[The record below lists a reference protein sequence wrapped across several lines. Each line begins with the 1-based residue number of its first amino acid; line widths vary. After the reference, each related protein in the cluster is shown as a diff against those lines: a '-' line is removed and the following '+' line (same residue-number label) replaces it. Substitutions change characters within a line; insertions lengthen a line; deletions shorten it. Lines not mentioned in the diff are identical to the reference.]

1 MKPMNGAPAT
11 PPSGGAANHNPF
23 APDAAAARRRQTVA
37 WIIGIIVC
45 LVAAWVGLTAA
56 GVLKLNRSTPPSGT
70 LQARGDVPNTVLE
83 KPAVTP
89 GPVLEK
95 TAERPEM
102 PADVEAW
109 LKHLQETER
118 RKVELTGD
126 QTAEVT
132 VFMQKNSVLGAGMG
146 LMDPY
151 DQSEGSAGDKEPSS
165 YTKGKI
171 LDLRPQWE
179 DLITFFNSVPPPEE
193 CRPIADDYNRALNEI
208 PGMMGDL
215 GEMLNGVAND
225 PQKAL
230 EQAKKMQNGSYSGID
245 RYFARTDQKLGDIC
259 SKYQKTKWFNIAT
272 DVAAGGMLSKQMMG
286 GLGAPGGA
294 TGGVTP

>member
-1 MKPMNGAPAT
+1 MNGAPAT

-23 APDAAAARRRQTVA
+23 APDAAAARRRQTVS

-45 LVAAWVGLTAA
+45 LVAAWIGLTAA

-179 DLITFFNSVPPPEE
+179 DLITFFNSVPPPDE

-286 GLGAPGGA
+286 GLGAPGGV

>member
-1 MKPMNGAPAT
+1 MKPMNGAPAN
-11 PPSGGAANHNPF
+11 PNPNPF
-23 APDAAAARRRQTVA
+23 APDAAAARRRQLVA
-37 WIIGIIVC
+37 WILGGVLC
-45 LVAAWVGLTAA
+45 LIAAWVGLTAA
-56 GVLKLNRSTPPSGT
+56 GVLKLNRSTPASGT
-70 LQARGDVPNTVLE
+70 LEARAEVPNTVLE
-83 KPAVTP
+83 KPAVAPTP
-89 GPVLEK
+89 ILEK

-118 RKVELTGD
+118 RKVELIGN
-126 QTAEVT
+126 QMAEMK
-132 VFMQKNSVLGAGMG
+132 VFERKSEALGAGMG

-151 DQSEGSAGDKEPSS
+151 DQSEGSAGDKEPGS

-171 LDLRPQWE
+171 LDLRPDW
-179 DLITFFNSVPPPEE
+179 DNLITFFNSVPPPEE

-208 PGMMGDL
+208 PGMMGDI

-230 EQAKKMQNGSYSGID
+230 EQAMKMQNGSYSGID
-245 RYFARTDQKLGDIC
+245 RYFARTDQKVGAIC
-259 SKYQKTKWFNIAT
+259 TKYQKTKWFNIAT

-286 GLGAPGGA
+286 GLGGPGGI
-294 TGGVTP
+294 TP

>member
-1 MKPMNGAPAT
+1 MKPSNGSPMKPPPNGMGAP
-11 PPSGGAANHNPF
+11 NPF
-23 APDAAAARRRQTVA
+23 APDAAQARRRQTVA
-37 WIIGIIVC
+37 WILGSVLCI
-45 LVAAWVGLTAA
+45 VAAWIGLSAA
-56 GVLKLNRSTPPSGT
+56 GVLKMSRSTPANGA
-70 LQARGDVPNTVLE
+70 LEARGVVPNTVLE
-83 KPAVTP
+83 KPATAP
-89 GPVLEK
+89 TPVLEK

-118 RKVELTGD
+118 RKVELSGN
-126 QTAEVT
+126 QTAELT
-132 VFMQKNSVLGAGMG
+132 VFMQKSSVLGAGMG

-151 DQSEGSAGDKEPSS
+151 DQSEGANGDKEPSS

-171 LDLRPQWE
+171 LDLRPQWDE
-179 DLITFFNSVPPPEE
+179 LITFFNSVPPPQE
-193 CRPIADDYNRALNEI
+193 CRPLADDYSRALDEI

-245 RYFARTDQKLGDIC
+245 RYFARTDQKLGEIC
-259 SKYQKTKWFNIAT
+259 SKYQKAKWFNIAS

-286 GLGAPGGA
+286 GLGAPGGL
-294 TGGVTP
+294 TGGNP